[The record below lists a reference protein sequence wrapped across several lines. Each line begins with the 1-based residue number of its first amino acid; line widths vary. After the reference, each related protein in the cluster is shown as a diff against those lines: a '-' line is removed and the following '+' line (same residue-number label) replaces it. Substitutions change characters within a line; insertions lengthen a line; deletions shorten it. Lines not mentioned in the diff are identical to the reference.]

1 MELTI
6 QANGMNGI
14 WAEQNQSQKADK
26 AGAEKVTG
34 NLYGGNLNLAND
46 PIAQKKKEAQ
56 EQAWNVVKNAWENDK
71 SVDDEIQNRKNH
83 YAEMMQ
89 LKGEAEEQLAD
100 TKMDMKV
107 LQELYE
113 VKDDSQEQ
121 KDLEL
126 LERRQDQKNGVKVAS
141 FTEEERKRL
150 EELDQQPLT
159 EYQQRALELNERAGK
174 FKLDIRDYEGQM
186 MDDSADVRGIKLE
199 RLKSDPMVG
208 AQKEAEA
215 AKKAANDEII
225 GMLVNEAVDHMDEK
239 LEENEEKAEEA
250 SEKKEEQE
258 QQLDD
263 MKEKRAVQEALIEGT
278 KEAAEKAK
286 AEAERNQTP
295 DIELGDILEI
305 TKGAG
310 QSSEVQQS
318 LEEIKNSMKLLEADL
333 KGIKVDKEI

>member
-14 WAEQNQSQKADK
+14 WAEQNQSQKTDK
-26 AGAEKVTG
+26 TGAEKVTG

-71 SVDDEIQNRKNH
+71 SVDDEIQSRKNH

-126 LERRQDQKNGVKVAS
+126 LERRQDQKNGVKNTS

-199 RLKSDPMVG
+199 RLKSDPMVE

-215 AKKAANDEII
+215 TKKAANDEII

-286 AEAERNQTP
+286 AEAERNQKP

>member
-14 WAEQNQSQKADK
+14 WAEQNQSQKTDK
-26 AGAEKVTG
+26 TGAEKVAG

-126 LERRQDQKNGVKVAS
+126 LERRQDQKNGVKNTS

-199 RLKSDPMVG
+199 RLKSDPMVE

-215 AKKAANDEII
+215 TKKAANDEII
-225 GMLVNEAVDHMDEK
+225 GMLVNEAVDHIDEK

-258 QQLDD
+258 EQLDD
-263 MKEKRAVQEALIEGT
+263 MKEQRSVQEALIEGT

-286 AEAERNQTP
+286 AEVDRNQTP

-318 LEEIKNSMKLLEADL
+318 LEEIKNNMKLLEADL